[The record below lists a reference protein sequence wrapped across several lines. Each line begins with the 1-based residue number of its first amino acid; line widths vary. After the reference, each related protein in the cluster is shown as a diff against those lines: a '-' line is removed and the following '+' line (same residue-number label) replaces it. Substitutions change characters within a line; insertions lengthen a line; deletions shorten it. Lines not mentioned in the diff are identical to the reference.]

1 MKVTLKMSVLSLLGF
16 GTMAYAQDYEGR
28 VGINTE
34 TPAATLDIK
43 SKTGT
48 TSATKNLELQNANG
62 TKLLTVLDDGKIGIS
77 TPAEKI
83 SEALLTLTR
92 TSENMGGGS
101 IIQMVDNRYDMTDNA
116 LTNSISFVDKN
127 KKSYGVIGETSRS
140 SKRFGLNTYDDYDA
154 YLSTGALKYS
164 PNGTA
169 TGYTSSSFI
178 YLSSTDTK
186 DRRFRVEINNYNPTL
201 TTEEFFINSKGNVYI
216 GKQLEVGK
224 EVQEKLEVVGN
235 IKSTNLAGSGD
246 RAVFAD
252 ENGVLKTG
260 TFTTKGSTPT
270 DTETCSTTNEG
281 TMYYK
286 LVDKDG
292 KQVGLFGFC
301 TRDANGEFLW
311 AYQLG
316 GNNLFSVSG
325 NQAFGTGL

>member
-1 MKVTLKMSVLSLLGF
+1 MKRIFTSAVVLLG
-16 GTMAYAQDYEGR
+16 TTIVYAQYEGR
-28 VGINTE
+28 VGVNTD
-34 TPAATLDIK
+34 TPAATMDIK

-48 TSATKNLELQNANG
+48 DATTKNLELQNANG
-62 TKLLTVLDDGKIGIS
+62 IKLLTVLDDGKIGVS
-77 TPAEKI
+77 TS
-83 SEALLTLTR
+83 SEDIKSSLLTLTR
-92 TSENMGGGS
+92 TSQNMEERGS
-101 IIQMVDNRYDMTDNA
+101 SVIQVVDGRYDMADNA

-127 KKSYGVIGETSRS
+127 RKSYGIIGETSRAG
-140 SKRFGLNTYDDYDA
+140 KRFGLSTYDAYDA
-154 YLSTGALKYS
+154 YLGTGTLNYL
-164 PNGTA
+164 PDGTA
-169 TGYTSSSFI
+169 SGYTSSSFL
-178 YLSSTDTK
+178 YVSSTDTK

-235 IKSTNLAGSGD
+235 IKSTNLAGTGD

-260 TFTTKGSTPT
+260 TMSIKASTTNA
-270 DTETCSTTNEG
+270 TCSATNEG
-281 TMYYK
+281 TMHYK
-286 LVDKDG
+286 LVDRNG

-316 GNNLFSVSG
+316 GNNMFSVSG